1 MPVTYRD
8 DTFWNRK
15 KADFF
20 LWTIR
25 RQSHIA
31 AAMQTQLISAVAL
44 VLLLTLLLPLRLETA
59 LQGIFYGGMAIIAL
73 VWALI
78 ERRRSWLLGIDD
90 PALKDT
96 AHQAMIAYLK
106 QRAACDRVPDSCRG
120 ENCPS
125 PTC

>member
-1 MPVTYRD
+1 MPVARRD
-8 DTFWNRK
+8 DTFWSRK

-31 AAMQTQLISAVAL
+31 VAIQTQLTSAVAL
-44 VLLLTLLLPLRLETA
+44 VLLLTLLLPIRLETA
-59 LQGIFYGGMAIIAL
+59 LQGIFFGGMAVIAL

-90 PALKDT
+90 PVLKEA
-96 AHQAMIAYLK
+96 AHQAMIAYLRQK
-106 QRAACDRVPDSCRG
+106 ASCDSVPNGCGEENCRG
-120 ENCPS
+120 HRC
-125 PTC
+125 

>member
-1 MPVTYRD
+1 MPVARYD

-15 KADFF
+15 KTVFF

-31 AAMQTQLISAVAL
+31 AALQTQLIAGVAV
-44 VLLLTLLLPLRLETA
+44 VLLLTLLLPIRLQTA
-59 LQGIFYGGMAIIAL
+59 LQGIFYVGMAVIAL

-90 PALKDT
+90 PALKEA

-106 QRAACDRVPDSCRG
+106 QKAACGSEPHGCG
-120 ENCPS
+120 EE
-125 PTC
+125 TCSGRQC

>member
-1 MPVTYRD
+1 MPVTYHD

-25 RQSHIA
+25 RQGHIA
-31 AAMQTQLISAVAL
+31 VVIHTQLTSAVAL
-44 VLLLTLLLPLRLETA
+44 VLLLTLLLPIRLETA
-59 LQGIFYGGMAIIAL
+59 LQGIFCGGMAVIAL

-90 PALKDT
+90 PALKET
-96 AHQAMIAYLK
+96 AHRAMIAYLK
-106 QRAACDRVPDSCRG
+106 QKAACNTVPGGCR
-120 ENCPS
+120 EEKCPS
-125 PTC
+125 PHC